1 MLRENDIF
9 CRIGGEE
16 FVLLLPH
23 VGLEDAKV
31 TAEKIRTFVESW
43 KKVVPITMSFG
54 VVEYIQGESEDGLFK
69 RADEA
74 LYSAKEQGRNRV
86 VIG

>member
-1 MLRENDIF
+1 
-9 CRIGGEE
+9 
-16 FVLLLPH
+16 LPH